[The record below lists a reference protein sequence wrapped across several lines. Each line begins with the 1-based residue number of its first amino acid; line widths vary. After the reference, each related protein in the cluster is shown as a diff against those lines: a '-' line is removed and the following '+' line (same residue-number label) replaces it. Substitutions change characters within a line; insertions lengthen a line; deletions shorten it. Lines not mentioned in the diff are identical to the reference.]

1 MKTMKNKE
9 KRPGFN
15 EWAVKFNVSSRWEE
29 ITPEKKSLMER
40 IRNARFQNEMDEYY
54 KKKKELEPNFIE
66 YGK

>member
-1 MKTMKNKE
+1 MKNNQ

-15 EWAVKFNVSSRWEE
+15 EWAIKFNVSSRWEE
-29 ITPEKKSLMER
+29 ITPEKKSLIER

-54 KKKKELEPNFIE
+54 KKKKESEPNFVE